1 MSVSEADVL
10 SALTSFTFFESVQT
24 EAQRDAGE
32 NTDADLLYDDFK
44 IYYEDALDQLADT
57 LAEADDLV
65 LSDTKT
71 KKALCYLIADTFL
84 QKHPGWSASSMSMA
98 PGESISRTDPLNT
111 DPRKSFNNLIEKALA
126 ASDKMRG
133 GLCAPSDDE
142 GVIQHDDDSNYQAVI
157 EGTYDPTA
165 E

>member
-1 MSVSEADVL
+1 MTVSEAEVISSL
-10 SALTSFTFFESVQT
+10 PRFTFFESVQT
-24 EAQRDAGE
+24 EAEKDAGT
-32 NTDADLLYDDFK
+32 NTDADLLYNDFED
-44 IYYEDALDQLADT
+44 YYNDALDQLADA
-57 LAEADDLV
+57 LAEAGGLV
-65 LSDTKT
+65 LTDTKT

-142 GVIQHDDDSNYQAVI
+142 GVIQHDDDSDYQAVI